1 MKEALGIEAELV
13 KGAAGA
19 FEIVADGELVFSK
32 LAENRFPE
40 VSEVVEVLRRGD

>member
-1 MKEALGIEAELV
+1 MREALGIEAELV

-32 LAENRFPE
+32 LAENRFPAA
-40 VSEVVEVLRRGD
+40 SEVVEALRNGA